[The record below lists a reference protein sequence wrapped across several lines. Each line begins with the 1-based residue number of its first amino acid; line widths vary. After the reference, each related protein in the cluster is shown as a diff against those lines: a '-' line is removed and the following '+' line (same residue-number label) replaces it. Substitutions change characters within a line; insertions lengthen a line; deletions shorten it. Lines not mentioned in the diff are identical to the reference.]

1 MFKGLT
7 RREFIKTASLAA
19 LAMAIPAEVF
29 ASPAETVIYGN
40 FYTVDEK
47 KPKAQAVAISDGIY
61 TYVGDEAGVKSH
73 IGKGTKVLT
82 YKRGVILPGLIDAHS
97 HGHLGGSGMLLMC
110 QLNDCKTVEAVR
122 ARLKEFVD
130 KHPEYDRIQGIGWDD
145 ATFGA
150 EGPKASMIDDLTD
163 KPVSLIDYGHH
174 SYWLNSAAMKFK
186 NITKDTPDVAD
197 GVIVR
202 DANGNPTGCFREGA
216 KIYFADLIYHFDV
229 EQYKQAI
236 LAYQDL
242 FLSLGLTMLYDPMVN
257 LDYGSENVMQAYH
270 QLDAEGKL
278 KLHMHGGY
286 QVFADKNPVA
296 DIEHAV
302 ALRKKYHGR
311 HFDIDNIKILL
322 DGVLESRT
330 AYLNEPYSD
339 STDGYRGMLRFD
351 VDTLAATVKKA
362 NAEDITIHIHTIGD
376 GAITVALD
384 AFEKA
389 NSPADK
395 RNAITHMQLIKPA
408 DMDRMAKLH
417 VVAVANPFWFAK
429 EPLYHKNLS
438 VPYLGEE
445 RAENQYPMKSL
456 FDRGIVVTQAT
467 DYPVT
472 TDINPLVGLQMGVIR
487 QVPGQPETSL
497 NPKECV
503 TLGQMIQA
511 ATINAAFQLKCEDT
525 LGSITVGKQAD
536 MVVLDAD
543 ITACKPE
550 KITDAKVLGTMIGG
564 EWVYTSK

>member
-73 IGKGTKVLT
+73 IGKGTKVLK

>member
-1 MFKGLT
+1 MFRSLT

-40 FYTVDEK
+40 FYTVDAK
-47 KPKAQAVAISDGIY
+47 KPKAQAVAISNGVY

-73 IGKGTKVLT
+73 IGKGTKVLK
-82 YKRGVILPGLIDAHS
+82 YKRGMILPGLVDAHS
-97 HGHLGGSGMLLMC
+97 HGHLGGSRMLLMC

-145 ATFGA
+145 ATFGL

-163 KPVSLIDYGHH
+163 KPVMLIDYGHH
-174 SYWLNSAAMKFK
+174 SYWLNSAAMKLK
-186 NITKDTPDVAD
+186 NITKDTPDVDD

-216 KIYFADLIYHFDV
+216 KIYFEDLVYHFNV

-242 FLSLGLTMLYDPMVN
+242 FLSLGLTMIYDPMVN
-257 LDYGSENVMQAYH
+257 LDYGSENVMQAYS
-270 QLDAEGKL
+270 QLDKEGKL
-278 KLHMHGGY
+278 KLRMHGGY
-286 QVFADKNPVA
+286 QVFADKNPLA
-296 DIEHAV
+296 DIDHAV
-302 ALRKKYHGR
+302 ELREKYRGK
-311 HFDIDNIKILL
+311 HFDIDTIKILL

-339 STDGYRGMLRFD
+339 KGDGYRGMLRFD
-351 VDTLAATVKKA
+351 TDTLAATVKKA
-362 NAEDITIHIHTIGD
+362 NEVDMTIHIHTIGD
-376 GAITVALD
+376 GAVTVALD
-384 AFEKA
+384 AFEMA
-389 NSPADK
+389 NSPAEK

-408 DMDRMAKLH
+408 DFDRMAKLH

-472 TDINPLVGLQMGVIR
+472 TDINPLVGLQMGVMR
-487 QVPGQPETSL
+487 QVPGQPETLL
-497 NPKECV
+497 NPTERV
-503 TLGQMIQA
+503 TLEQMIQA
-511 ATINAAFQLKCEDT
+511 ATINSAYQFKCEDT
-525 LGSITVGKQAD
+525 LGSITVGKEAD

-543 ITACKPE
+543 ITACDPE
-550 KITDAKVLGTMIGG
+550 KISEAKVLGTMIGG
-564 EWVYTSK
+564 DWVYTSK